1 MAKSSV
7 VLLFSGSILG
17 REYMEDKDCV
27 NSWISVK
34 IVWGSGLERTLK
46 KWNSRKVMEDY
57 GFNRSLD
64 SEIRFIFKD
73 S

>member
-34 IVWGSGLERTLK
+34 IVWGSGLDRTYFFK
-46 KWNSRKVMEDY
+46 EME
-57 GFNRSLD
+57 
-64 SEIRFIFKD
+64 FKEGHGRLWFE